1 MISCLPG
8 GMATPWLIIIRITVC
23 QPFAVYPAPTR
34 LPKVWATGK
43 VAATISFPPP
53 SGNSSA
59 RAASATQKRT
69 AAIEDECNL
78 LGIAISRARNRC
90 EPPACAL
97 QYHLLVDGLA
107 AGEAI
112 ERQRG
117 DVHAGAA
124 SARDQLGDRAPC
136 RRRVHHPMSREA
148 IREEESGNSGGTDH
162 RVVIRRH
169 FVEARPAP
177 PQVDPRR

>member
-8 GMATPWLIIIRITVC
+8 GIATPWLIIIRITVC

-34 LPKVWATGK
+34 LASVGQRVQ
-43 VAATISFPPP
+43 VAPTISFPSP

-78 LGIAISRARNRC
+78 LGIAISHRC
-90 EPPACAL
+90 DPAACAL

-117 DVHAGAA
+117 DVHADAA
-124 SARDQLGDRAPC
+124 SARDQLGDRASG
-136 RRRVHHPMSREA
+136 RRRVHHPVSREA
-148 IREEESGNSGGTDH
+148 IREEESGNSGRPDP
-162 RVVIRRH
+162 RVVIRGH
-169 FVEARPAP
+169 FVEACPASP
-177 PQVDPRR
+177 

>member
-1 MISCLPG
+1 MTSCLPG
-8 GMATPWLIIIRITVC
+8 GIATPWLIIIRITVC

-34 LPKVWATGK
+34 LANVWQTVQ
-43 VAATISFPPP
+43 VAATISFPSP

-117 DVHAGAA
+117 DVHADAA
-124 SARDQLGDRAPC
+124 SARDQLGDRASG
-136 RRRVHHPMSREA
+136 RRRVHHPVSREA

-177 PQVDPRR
+177 P